1 MPESAQKVLHELTA
15 AGLLSSD
22 EVTKYDVE
30 ANTGVDALLE
40 RLIEEE
46 RITKYQAEKFRAG
59 QASDIYFGDYIV
71 LEELGRGGMG
81 TVLLAR
87 HRRMDREVAIKVLP
101 ISALDSEAAVARF
114 YQEVKVAAQL
124 THPNIVH
131 AYDAGEHHGIH
142 YLVMEYVKGHDLAR
156 VLEQLG
162 PIPAS
167 LAIDYLIQAA
177 QGLEYAHRKGIIHR
191 DIKPS
196 NLLLDDEGKVKI
208 LDMGLARLGK
218 GIGGAE
224 ASMHLTTTGQVMG
237 TVEYMSP
244 EQAEDTRAADERS
257 DIYSLGCTLYRL
269 VTGIAPF
276 ARETVVKTILAHREA
291 PIPDFKLH
299 KHPELAPIDNLF
311 QRMVAKKP
319 QDRIQNATILVQ
331 ELRRVSEQLD
341 LGPGNVVLDAEVEV
355 IEPSAISRELPTQ
368 QFGSTDKNEIE
379 YTSEVRSGSLE
390 GQSFQADPSVGNA
403 SSMEAP
409 TVGIPM
415 GSGSTTNPYA
425 PPINNPSIPHAM
437 PYGSGPD
444 VMGKPHRGVLMLSMG
459 VLSLVFTF
467 PCFIGVIIGIIT
479 WVYAQNDLAEM
490 REGIRDPAGN
500 NLTQAGRV
508 LAMISCGIGAIW
520 TLISLMPG

>member
-1 MPESAQKVLHELTA
+1 MPESAQKVLHEMTA

-30 ANTGVDALLE
+30 VNSGVDALLD
-40 RLIEEE
+40 RLVEED
-46 RITKYQAEKFRAG
+46 RITTYQAEKFRDG

-101 ISALDSEAAVARF
+101 VAALDSEAAIARF

-131 AYDAGEHHGIH
+131 AYDAGENLGIH

-167 LAIDYLIQAA
+167 LAIDYLIQVA

-269 VTGIAPF
+269 ITGIAPF
-276 ARETVVKTILAHREA
+276 ARDTVVKTILAHRED

-299 KHPELAPIDNLF
+299 KHPELAPVDNLF
-311 QRMVAKKP
+311 RRMVAKKP
-319 QDRIQNATILVQ
+319 EDRIQNATMLVQ
-331 ELRRVSEQLD
+331 ELRRVGEQLD
-341 LGPGNVVLDAEVEV
+341 LDPTEVVMDAEIEV
-355 IEPSAISRELPTQ
+355 VEPSAISRDLPTQ
-368 QFGSTDKNEIE
+368 QFGSTEKNEIK

-390 GQSFQADPSVGNA
+390 GDSFQTGPGEKLGNSESPTIGLPPDSSA
-403 SSMEAP
+403 S
-409 TVGIPM
+409 
-415 GSGSTTNPYA
+415 NPYA
-425 PPINNPSIPHAM
+425 APFAPVSAAM
-437 PYGSGPD
+437 PPGSSPH
-444 VMGKPHRGVLMLSMG
+444 VTGKRHRGVLMLTLG
-459 VLSLVFTF
+459 VMSLVFSF
-467 PCFIGVIIGIIT
+467 PCFVGVIMGVIT
-479 WVYAQNDLAEM
+479 WVYAQNDLSEM
-490 REGIRDPAGN
+490 RRGLRDPAGY

-508 LAMISCGIGAIW
+508 LAMISCAIGAIW
-520 TLISLMPG
+520 TVINLVGG